1 MSKKRKIIL
10 ETENSKLIYAVSSG
24 TIADASEQITMNLE
38 KATEKSLLS
47 ADDFYIVQ
55 TEPQEKAS

>member
-1 MSKKRKIIL
+1 M